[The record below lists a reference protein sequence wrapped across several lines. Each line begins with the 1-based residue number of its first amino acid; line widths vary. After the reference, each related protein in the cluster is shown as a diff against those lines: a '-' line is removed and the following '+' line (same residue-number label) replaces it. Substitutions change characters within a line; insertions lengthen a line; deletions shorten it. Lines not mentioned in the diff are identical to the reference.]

1 VSTQL
6 RLGKKLGKLV
16 DTPTVLGTAVGAVLH
31 GRRQED
37 LLELIVAYSNSSR
50 TDDLSGLA
58 EFLLRALGEIH
69 IQGEPTVQQSKAI
82 QKASEEL
89 QKDHVKFKAALTWL
103 CSPKNSEP
111 AASPS
116 LKQLKS
122 GQVEWGR
129 YPLIDKA
136 SEDFIG
142 YFENHGLIHF
152 RSRLSLQEGRLLLV
166 PRVVHLI
173 DVFCACVLDH
183 CLGRRPSEMAI
194 KICPR
199 CGKFF
204 SSQRREFCSKDC
216 QWKHYWTR
224 ERRSDDKWVKDLEK
238 FSEKCRPQYGRS
250 VEDLRKK
257 LALPKVIRRLKSLK
271 AKIGKEDWTGWRQ
284 IARRI
289 AAIEKLAAKPR
300 SATQTL
306 RMTVK

>member
-1 VSTQL
+1 MKTMSTPL
-6 RLGKKLGKLV
+6 KLGKKLRKLL
-16 DTPTVLGTAVGAVLH
+16 DRPTVLGTAVSTILH

-37 LLELIVAYSNSSR
+37 LLDLIVAYSNSDR

-69 IQGEPTVQQSKAI
+69 IQGAPTVQQSEAI

-89 QKDHVKFKAALTWL
+89 RKSHAKFRAALRWQ
-103 CSPKNSEP
+103 CSPKNSKP

-116 LKQLKS
+116 LNRLGS
-122 GQVEWGR
+122 GKAEWGR
-129 YPLIDKA
+129 YPLIDKV
-136 SEDFIG
+136 SEDFIR
-142 YFENHGLIHF
+142 YFENHGLTHF

-166 PRVVHLI
+166 PRVIHLV

-199 CGKFF
+199 CRKFF

-238 FSEKCRPQYGRS
+238 FAERCKPKYGRS
-250 VEDLRKK
+250 VADLQKK
-257 LALPKVIRRLKSLK
+257 LASPNATQRLRSIKR
-271 AKIGKEDWTGWRQ
+271 KIEKEDWTGWTK
-284 IARRI
+284 IAQRI
-289 AAIEKLAAKPR
+289 LAIENLAAK
-300 SATQTL
+300 SGSHC
-306 RMTVK
+306 

>member
-1 VSTQL
+1 MSTPL
-6 RLGKKLGKLV
+6 RLGKKLRKLL
-16 DTPTVLGTAVGAVLH
+16 DRPTVLGTAVSTILH

-37 LLELIVAYSNSSR
+37 LLELIVAYSNSNGAE
-50 TDDLSGLA
+50 DLSGLA
-58 EFLLRALGEIH
+58 EILLRALGEIH
-69 IQGEPTVQQSKAI
+69 IQGEPTVQQSEAI

-89 QKDHVKFKAALTWL
+89 QKGRAKFRAGLTWL
-103 CSPKNSEP
+103 CSPKNSKPE
-111 AASPS
+111 ASPS
-116 LKQLKS
+116 LNRLES
-122 GQVEWGR
+122 GKVEWGR

-136 SEDFIG
+136 SEDFIR
-142 YFENHGLIHF
+142 YFENHGLTHF

-183 CLGRRPSEMAI
+183 CLGRRPSEMAL

-199 CGKFF
+199 CRKFF
-204 SSQRREFCSKDC
+204 SSQRREFCSKEC

-238 FSEKCRPQYGRS
+238 FSEKCRPRYGRS

-257 LALPKVIRRLKSLK
+257 LALPKVMRRLKSLK
-271 AKIGKEDWTGWRQ
+271 GKIGKEDWTGWTQ

-289 AAIEKLAAKPR
+289 AAIEKLAANPGSHR
-300 SATQTL
+300 
-306 RMTVK
+306 